1 MTSMPNRKI
10 NDKSKV
16 IFSLETTYKPDDQ
29 W

>member
-1 MTSMPNRKI
+1 MANNLTKV

-16 IFSLETTYKPDDQ
+16 IFSLETSYKPDNQ